1 MCDLNQPLQPYHD
14 TSVIL
19 RRRWLSPGA
28 PGSPRPFNIYDT
40 PLFPQFRHPRGVTIE
55 QGGTPAARWEWEVTL
70 TGGVAASKVF
80 AAAFAG
86 ANFFYSYPKNVCPK
100 IAEIQKIVRRRRG
113 GRPWPEVSPPFG
125 THFFSE
131 NASYAKK
138 NRRFARRLRRRPAL
152 QKVTNER
159 GWCHQSESK

>member
-1 MCDLNQPLQPYHD
+1 M
-14 TSVIL
+14 
-19 RRRWLSPGA
+19 
-28 PGSPRPFNIYDT
+28 
-40 PLFPQFRHPRGVTIE
+40 IE

-70 TGGVAASKVF
+70 TGGVAAAKVF
-80 AAAFAG
+80 AAAFAR
-86 ANFFYSYPKNVCPK
+86 AIFFYSYPKSICPK

-138 NRRFARRLRRRPAL
+138 IGAPWAACGGAHALRAPPAAAARAQRGAAL
-152 QKVTNER
+152 A
-159 GWCHQSESK
+159 ESDK